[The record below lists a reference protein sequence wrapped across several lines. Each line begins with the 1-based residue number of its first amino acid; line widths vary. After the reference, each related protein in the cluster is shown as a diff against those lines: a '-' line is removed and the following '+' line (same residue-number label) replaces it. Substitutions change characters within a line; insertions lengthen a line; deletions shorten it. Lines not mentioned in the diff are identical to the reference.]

1 MLSAYATNLHDTSY
15 ADIEKDFGKEGSH
28 LMQEVRATHN

>member
-15 ADIEKDFGKEGSH
+15 ADVEKDFGKEGAH
-28 LMQEVRATHN
+28 LMQEVSSSLK